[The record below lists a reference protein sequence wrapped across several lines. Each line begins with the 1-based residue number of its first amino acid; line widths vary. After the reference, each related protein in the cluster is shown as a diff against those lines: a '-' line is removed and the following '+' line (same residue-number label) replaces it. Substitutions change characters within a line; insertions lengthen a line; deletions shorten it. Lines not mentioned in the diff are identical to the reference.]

1 MPDITLPEVKLPDIK
16 LPDGLREMNKRD
28 IQNTLGDRMPRKVE
42 MPDIDLSKVEI
53 PKAVDDRLKRVEK
66 WVDSVDLAKIDL
78 TKTGPGKALDRRLN
92 PRRPNP
98 LLPIAA
104 LIAVLSAMAAALWL
118 VTSPTAASRV
128 RESAD
133 RTWRKITGQPTD
145 VIRRDDDAD
154 LASLLDPDAT
164 TIGSADLASP
174 IDAATWPGTGSDVDG
189 IVGVAVT
196 DISVEEADQPTG
208 V

>member
-16 LPDGLREMNKRD
+16 LPDGLREMNRRD
-28 IQNTLGDRMPRKVE
+28 IQSTLGDRIPKRVE
-42 MPDIDLSKVEI
+42 MPDVDLSKVEI
-53 PKAVDDRLKRVEK
+53 PKAVEDRLKRVEK
-66 WVDSVDLAKIDL
+66 WVDSVDLSKIDL
-78 TKTGPGKALDRRLN
+78 TKTAPGKAIDRRLN

-133 RTWRKITGQPTD
+133 RTWRRLTGQPTAL
-145 VIRRDDDAD
+145 IRRDDDED
-154 LASLLDPDAT
+154 LASLLDANASNP
-164 TIGSADLASP
+164 SP
-174 IDAATWPGTGSDVDG
+174 IDAATWPGTSSDVDG
-189 IVGVAVT
+189 IVGTSVT
-196 DISVEEADQPTG
+196 EMSVTEEGRPAG